1 MNLKTLWTIILKTLG
16 VYFLLHL
23 IAAASQLVAGLLSFA
38 TMPVDGSTIA
48 YVLMPLI
55 MFTIYLFIPLVL
67 IFKSDWLIEKLKLT
81 QGFEQESVDANL
93 NGGAAINIALIVLG
107 GYVFIDSAPVFLQ
120 QTFTYL
126 QNGTDLPNNAGS
138 GSILMPL
145 AKTIIGAFLVLKH
158 QAVSQFII
166 KQNQPN
172 E

>member
-23 IAAASQLVAGLLSFA
+23 IAAAGQLLAGLISIATIPMGASFL
-38 TMPVDGSTIA
+38 A
-48 YVLMPLI
+48 YVLMPLV

-67 IFKSDWLIEKLKLT
+67 IFKSDWLIEKLKLA
-81 QGFEQESVDANL
+81 QGFEQERVDANI
-93 NGGAAINIALIVLG
+93 NTGAAINIALIILG
-107 GYVFIDSAPVFLQ
+107 GYVFIDSAPVFFQ

-126 QNGTDLPNNAGS
+126 QNGTDLPNNTGS
-138 GSILMPL
+138 GSLLIQL

-166 KQNQPN
+166 KQGQANN
-172 E
+172 